1 MTTENSCGDQNY
13 NQNPCGEIP
22 LTASGISD
30 MSAGSYTW
38 SLPVSNAPLG
48 AILTNISGIPT
59 WNNTYN
65 IPGVPSEAE
74 FKNLMDRMAKIE
86 ERLAILEPNQE
97 LQDKYPAL
105 QEAYEAYKIIEKL
118 VHDPKK

>member
-1 MTTENSCGDQNY
+1 
-13 NQNPCGEIP
+13 
-22 LTASGISD
+22 
-30 MSAGSYTW
+30 
-38 SLPVSNAPLG
+38 
-48 AILTNISGIPT
+48 
-59 WNNTYN
+59 
-65 IPGVPSEAE
+65 
-74 FKNLMDRMAKIE
+74 MDRMAKIE